1 MTKYTAHIIETDQNV
16 HAAAIGPMPNDRFG
30 IYIGTYEETPSGSV
44 RPVILLTSDG
54 VFETPKEAL
63 EQGQYVIDQIR
74 ANGWTEE
81 MENPNDVADNLPKE
95 EVKVEANEQG

>member
-1 MTKYTAHIIETDQNV
+1 MTRYTATLIEKDPNV
-16 HAAAIGPMPNDRFG
+16 HAAAIGPFPNDRFG
-30 IYIGTYEETPSGSV
+30 VYIGTYEETPSGSL

-74 ANGWTEE
+74 ANGWNEE
-81 MENPNDVADNLPKE
+81 MENPHEVSDAAPTE
-95 EVKVEANEQG
+95 EAAKAE